1 VSTINNQDKRPFET
15 LSPIV
20 YSLNMNSLALN
31 LNNILNET
39 QAGFLLSS
47 MGKKLYF
54 PKGIVAQSAE
64 ASAKAN
70 KYNATAGMAFNK
82 KKPLILSGLSYNINN
97 MDTNDY
103 ITYAPTPGVM
113 ELRELWKSQ
122 IIKKNPG
129 LENIHTSLPIV
140 VPGLTSGIS
149 NTADLFL
156 DPGDN
161 LVIPDLFWGN
171 YQLIFEIR
179 KEVNI
184 KRFSF
189 FKGNKIDTDSLKETL
204 ISSTKNN
211 KVSLLLNF
219 PNNPTGYSP
228 TLEEANLISSVI
240 KEVAEM
246 GIKVCV
252 ITDDAYFGLFYEDD
266 IYKESIFSLL
276 ADIHENVLAVKVDG
290 ATKED
295 YSWGLRVGFI
305 TFAGKGLEKRHTDAL
320 EQKLMGA
327 VRSSFSSSSKL
338 SQALVI
344 KALKSDTYDSEKAE
358 FEKIMKDRYLKVKE
372 ILEKRT
378 NGLKLQEY
386 PFNSGYFMN
395 FKTPS
400 GFNEQLRVE
409 LLKHGV
415 GTISLG
421 DTSFR
426 IAYSSVD
433 KEDLEDL
440 FQIIF
445 TCSDNLQ

>member
-1 VSTINNQDKRPFET
+1 
-15 LSPIV
+15 
-20 YSLNMNSLALN
+20 MNSLALN

-189 FKGNKIDTDSLKETL
+189 LG
-204 ISSTKNN
+204 
-211 KVSLLLNF
+211 
-219 PNNPTGYSP
+219 
-228 TLEEANLISSVI
+228 VI
-240 KEVAEM
+240 KL
-246 GIKVCV
+246 IQP
-252 ITDDAYFGLFYEDD
+252 L
-266 IYKESIFSLL
+266 
-276 ADIHENVLAVKVDG
+276 
-290 ATKED
+290 
-295 YSWGLRVGFI
+295 
-305 TFAGKGLEKRHTDAL
+305 
-320 EQKLMGA
+320 
-327 VRSSFSSSSKL
+327 
-338 SQALVI
+338 
-344 KALKSDTYDSEKAE
+344 
-358 FEKIMKDRYLKVKE
+358 
-372 ILEKRT
+372 
-378 NGLKLQEY
+378 
-386 PFNSGYFMN
+386 
-395 FKTPS
+395 
-400 GFNEQLRVE
+400 
-409 LLKHGV
+409 
-415 GTISLG
+415 
-421 DTSFR
+421 
-426 IAYSSVD
+426 
-433 KEDLEDL
+433 
-440 FQIIF
+440 
-445 TCSDNLQ
+445 

>member
-1 VSTINNQDKRPFET
+1 
-15 LSPIV
+15 
-20 YSLNMNSLALN
+20 M
-31 LNNILNET
+31 
-39 QAGFLLSS
+39 
-47 MGKKLYF
+47 
-54 PKGIVAQSAE
+54 
-64 ASAKAN
+64 
-70 KYNATAGMAFNK
+70 
-82 KKPLILSGLSYNINN
+82 
-97 MDTNDY
+97 
-103 ITYAPTPGVM
+103 
-113 ELRELWKSQ
+113 
-122 IIKKNPG
+122 
-129 LENIHTSLPIV
+129 
-140 VPGLTSGIS
+140 
-149 NTADLFL
+149 
-156 DPGDN
+156 
-161 LVIPDLFWGN
+161 
-171 YQLIFEIR
+171 
-179 KEVNI
+179 
-184 KRFSF
+184 
-189 FKGNKIDTDSLKETL
+189 
-204 ISSTKNN
+204 SSTKNN